1 MIDLF
6 INLRDGNINPK
17 KVLKIQINF
26 KSDLG
31 EIKQWNSKSK
41 AENQISVMQNVD
53 NFFDWSEK
61 IIDILEIILSCYL
74 KLNTRQNMKMVWK

>member
-17 KVLKIQINF
+17 EVLKIRINF

-41 AENQISVMQNVD
+41 AENQISVMQNVY

>member
-17 KVLKIQINF
+17 KVLKIQINV

-41 AENQISVMQNVD
+41 AENQISVMQNVY

-61 IIDILEIILSCYL
+61 IIDTLEIILSCYL
-74 KLNTRQNMKMVWK
+74 KLNTR

>member
-31 EIKQWNSKSK
+31 EIKQWNLKSK